1 VSELD
6 DLRGECEALIEQ
18 LGDCRRKFEVQRE
31 HYELALR
38 QLRDEVSELRA
49 ALANR
54 VG

>member
-1 VSELD
+1 VSELE
-6 DLRGECEALIEQ
+6 DLVAERGVLLEQ

-49 ALANR
+49 ALGNR